1 MSQSVSIGA
10 MIEKLDGLRDTKD
23 LSPWENEFVT
33 SVLNKYLLAKK
44 DTRHL
49 SEKQVSVIQ
58 RIHDKHFA

>member
-1 MSQSVSIGA
+1 MSQSVSIGT

-33 SVLNKYLLAKK
+33 SVLNRYLVAKK

-49 SEKQVSVIQ
+49 TENQVRVIE
-58 RIHDKHFA
+58 RLHNKHFA